1 MIWHC
6 QANGRWHNA
15 AITFYGVPMRLLLS
29 LSLVSALALTA
40 APAFAQEQGT
50 PATPPAAPAA
60 TAAAPAA
67 AAPAAPAD
75 AAATP
80 PAISGATSANSWL
93 EGPIPPEIGK
103 VVPAASIP
111 ALRNLIQQGTEIR
124 YLGDEYGVKS
134 YLMTNN
140 GQGQVVYITPDSQA
154 VLVGT
159 LFSADA
165 SAVTFM
171 QLLRLRRTGFDP
183 TPFFAGTAG
192 TGTNG
197 SSTAQN
203 ESPGERLWREAN
215 NASWIAFGVQ
225 AAPQLVAFM
234 DPNCDHCHEFFKMLE
249 PYTAQNKLYLRIVPV
264 SLVKPIE
271 SRQDVFNVMSAN
283 NPAAAWSSLVKGETV
298 AAVTKPDNKVILA
311 LDGNNKLFTDWQL
324 KLTPY
329 SIYRSANG
337 GEVKVLAAT
346 PKDFK
351 AFLQDLGVPPLN

>member
-1 MIWHC
+1 
-6 QANGRWHNA
+6 
-15 AITFYGVPMRLLLS
+15 MRLLLS
-29 LSLVSALALTA
+29 LSLVSALALTGL
-40 APAFAQEQGT
+40 PARAQEQGT
-50 PATPPAAPAA
+50 PTVPPAAP
-60 TAAAPAA
+60 TA
-67 AAPAAPAD
+67 AAPAAPA
-75 AAATP
+75 APATP
-80 PAISGATSANSWL
+80 PAVSGAAPANSWL
-93 EGPIPPEIGK
+93 EGPIPPEVGK
-103 VVPAASIP
+103 LVPAPSIP

-124 YLGDEYGVKS
+124 YLGDEYGVKA

-140 GQGQVVYITPDSQA
+140 GQGQVVYATPDNQA

-192 TGTNG
+192 G
-197 SSTAQN
+197 STPGASGSATAQN
-203 ESPGERLWREAN
+203 ESPGERLLREAN
-215 NASWIAFGVQ
+215 NSSWIAFGQQ
-225 AAPQLVAFM
+225 AAPQVIAFM
-234 DPNCDHCHEFFKMLE
+234 DPNCDHCHDFFKMLE
-249 PYTAQNKLYLRIVPV
+249 PYTAQNKIYLRVIPV

-271 SRQDVFNVMSAN
+271 SRQDVFNVLGAA
-283 NPAAAWSSLVKGETV
+283 NPAAAWSSLVKGEML
-298 AAVTKPDNKVILA
+298 AAVSKPDDKVILA

-324 KLTPY
+324 KVTPY
-329 SIYRSANG
+329 SVYRSANG